1 LLVSLYQEEQGSRVL
16 SRKEPP
22 RDGGGGTP
30 CTKWIP
36 SHSNTILSCSSW

>member
-22 RDGGGGTP
+22 RDGGGALP
-30 CTKWIP
+30 VQNEYQVIQ
-36 SHSNTILSCSSW
+36 IRY